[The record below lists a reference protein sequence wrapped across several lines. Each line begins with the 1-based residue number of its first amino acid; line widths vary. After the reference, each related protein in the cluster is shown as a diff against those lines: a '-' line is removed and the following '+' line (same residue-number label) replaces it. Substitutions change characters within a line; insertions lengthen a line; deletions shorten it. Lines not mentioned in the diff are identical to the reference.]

1 MPDLPRPAGEKQQGA
16 SFVTHES
23 MGKSLGSQKKV
34 LGRVIGVEKR
44 LGNAEKKITI
54 MKNIM
59 KMRKSSDNIGNTI
72 QGIADSVEAIAETT
86 TQQYDLEKD
95 KAEDERLSGEKD
107 DAKKDEKNLEKG
119 WGAFKGGVSKIL
131 APVGNMF
138 KTLGDFIKKFVL
150 AAGVMSLL
158 EWFQDPE
165 NMGKIQSLFR
175 FLKDWWPILVTGLI
189 LLVGTFAGP
198 GALWIAGIVAVAAVI
213 PTIVNAVK
221 GIFGMGKNVDKEL
234 DDKKGEKIA
243 QEGIDGV
250 EKGAEKGDLPE
261 VKENED
267 KTDEMKNLQEPQKF
281 NKGGPVPGKGNKDTV
296 PAMLTP
302 GEFVMSKGAVQKYGS
317 DTLAGMNAAAGGTN
331 RPTSIRYSGGGMAPA
346 GDDPSKMTQD
356 QLVEAALPELM
367 KFMEQHNAMLDS
379 DPEFYNQS
387 TRLELDRDG
396 KMLNFGKVVANMS
409 EWAFNA
415 GAEQLA
421 NNEAIDPDVK
431 EALLKKMAWVR
442 KETLDNPNFKSDMA
456 FNINKDI
463 PGTAA
468 NRLYLKA
475 QNSPNN
481 IAIKAGIDP
490 AEVAKLWNRQGF
502 AGGGLV
508 GRLPQVRAAK
518 WLGGKAANA
527 MKFVRNKLQSPPPPP
542 GSKSGGNTYNLN
554 VPTMTANPQGG
565 VDRGSSVPSFSV
577 IAGGGMAK
585 EQTLGIRR

>member
-1 MPDLPRPAGEKQQGA
+1 MPDLPRPTGEKQQGA
-16 SFVTHES
+16 SFATHES
-23 MGKSLGSQKKV
+23 MGRSLGSQKRV

-44 LGNAEKKITI
+44 LENAEKKITI
-54 MKNIM
+54 MKNILQ
-59 KMRKSSDNIGNTI
+59 MRKSSDNIGNTI
-72 QGIADSVEAIAETT
+72 KGIAESVESIAETT

-95 KAEDERLSGEKD
+95 KAENARISGEKD

-119 WGAFKGGVSKIL
+119 WGAFKGGVAKIL

-243 QEGIDGV
+243 QESIDGV
-250 EKGAEKGDLPE
+250 EKKAEKGDLPE
-261 VKENED
+261 VKETED
-267 KTDEMKNLQEPQKF
+267 KTDEMKNLQEPQQF

-331 RPTSIRYSGGGMAPA
+331 RPTSIRYAGGGMAPA

-542 GSKSGGNTYNLN
+542 GSRSGGKIINVN
-554 VPTMTANPQGG
+554 VPAMTANQQGG
-565 VDRGSSVPSFSV
+565 ANRGSSVPRFSV